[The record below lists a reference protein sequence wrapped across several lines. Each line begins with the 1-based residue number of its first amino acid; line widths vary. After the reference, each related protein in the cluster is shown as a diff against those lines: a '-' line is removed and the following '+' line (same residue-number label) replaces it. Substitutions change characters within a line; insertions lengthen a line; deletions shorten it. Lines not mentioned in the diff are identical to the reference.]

1 MPFFNTMTRNM
12 TKPMQC
18 LTPSQEQELSN
29 VQLKGPTTIH
39 SAMQQKPN
47 RGTIESKQNI
57 PNVYG
62 KRQEY
67 VITVIKDSIMSV
79 LGGGK

>member
-12 TKPMQC
+12 PKPMQW

-29 VQLKGPTTIH
+29 VQLKRPTTTH

-47 RGTIESKQNI
+47 RGIIESKQSI
-57 PNVYG
+57 PNVWEKARVCDYS
-62 KRQEY
+62 Y
-67 VITVIKDSIMSV
+67 
-79 LGGGK
+79 